1 MSEVKRI
8 INDNNRINTID
19 TYVNKVATDWE
30 KTKSV
35 ANIAKECSAE
45 ATDIFWQHLDKE
57 YKDTGAFGTAM
68 LVEPV
73 IRYIVVKILDKQ
85 YEDKLILELSGVK

>member
-1 MSEVKRI
+1 MLVI
-8 INDNNRINTID
+8 ILYFVIGMLVSSIYMKIFVSAR
-19 TYVNKVATDWE
+19 NKAYS
-30 KTKSV
+30 KPTKWQYI
-35 ANIAKECSAE
+35 IAY
-45 ATDIFWQHLDKE
+45 IFWQHLDKE
-57 YKDTGAFGTAM
+57 YKDTGAFGTSM